1 VNGWLERC
9 STWQFV
15 LVAGGGTFAFL
26 SLALGAEYLLLP
38 DHFNVSFACIF
49 VPTFTITLT
58 TLHTRRR
65 QRRRRERSTL

>member
-9 STWQFV
+9 STWQFIV
-15 LVAGGGTFAFL
+15 GAGGGTFAFL

-38 DHFNVSFACIF
+38 DHFNVSFAVFF
-49 VPTFTITLT
+49 VPTFTIAST
-58 TLHTRRR
+58 TFNMRRR